1 MKVRILG
8 IDLTDNEVGTALSD
22 SDRCFHLPTA
32 ICRDKKHDLW
42 YIGEEAYEKAL
53 AGKGILTDKLLALSM
68 KQGTATI
75 RGVRY
80 EALELLCRF
89 LSLVREF
96 SLASSGEA
104 ESVAECE
111 PRTAAGGVPEAITRQ
126 STAGSLDGAV
136 IVLPDYDRTLSEQL
150 LKALADY
157 GFPRDRTFCVSRS
170 ESFLYYVMSQPRE
183 LRTGEVGLF
192 DLSDQA
198 LSFYELTMRRDKKT
212 LYVRAEKEDLDEAFT
227 LSVLQSAAGEK
238 LADKIMS
245 SAAERLLKNK
255 VFSGILLTGKGFEHY
270 DWAVEFMRQ
279 ICGFRRKVFLDFDIF
294 ARGAL
299 VRGAALISGR
309 GDPGFVALCSGRAEA
324 NVSIS
329 LEKNGRSMVFPLIH
343 AGDPVGGA
351 AVSLRLLPLD
361 RNALELHIAPVNLRK
376 EKTVRIPMSFL
387 PEREAKTCFVD
398 FQASL
403 RDERTMCVCL
413 RDAGFGELFPATE
426 GAVEEEVQLWD

>member
-8 IDLTDNEVGTALSD
+8 IDLTDNEVGIALSD

-53 AGKGILTDKLLALSM
+53 AGKGILTDQLLALSL

-111 PRTAAGGVPEAITRQ
+111 PGTAAGGVPETITRQ

-238 LADKIMS
+238 LVDKIMS

-255 VFSGILLTGKGFEHY
+255 VFSGILL
-270 DWAVEFMRQ
+270 
-279 ICGFRRKVFLDFDIF
+279 
-294 ARGAL
+294 
-299 VRGAALISGR
+299 
-309 GDPGFVALCSGRAEA
+309 
-324 NVSIS
+324 
-329 LEKNGRSMVFPLIH
+329 
-343 AGDPVGGA
+343 
-351 AVSLRLLPLD
+351 
-361 RNALELHIAPVNLRK
+361 
-376 EKTVRIPMSFL
+376 
-387 PEREAKTCFVD
+387 
-398 FQASL
+398 
-403 RDERTMCVCL
+403 
-413 RDAGFGELFPATE
+413 
-426 GAVEEEVQLWD
+426 